1 MHIHANQ
8 MELTR
13 RLNWQASWASE
24 TSETPYVF
32 SSNKENTMKFSRLTS
47 LLVCSAALIPLGA
60 HAAMDGATRT
70 TFTQECVAAAKKQGL
85 NDKTAATHCE
95 CGAKQVDSHL
105 TDKEIASL
113 KDTKAAPPA
122 ALTTKLQKLVA
133 ENCTA
138 TK

>member
-1 MHIHANQ
+1 
-8 MELTR
+8 
-13 RLNWQASWASE
+13 
-24 TSETPYVF
+24 
-32 SSNKENTMKFSRLTS
+32 MKFSRLTS
-47 LLVCSAALIPLGA
+47 LLFCSAALIPLGA
-60 HAAMDGATRT
+60 HAAMDGATRA

-95 CGAKQVDSHL
+95 CGAKQVDSHF

-122 ALTTKLQKLVA
+122 ALTAKLQKLVA